1 MRDGRIPRQN
11 QILNL
16 TELSRHLIF
25 LFNFHICEVLDE
37 ETIKRNHRIRVLLN
51 DAVFYL
57 VNSLL
62 MRNKWYRISFSPFE
76 RFKEICLVILS
87 LRSVEEPENY
97 LDDDTLHRVIDY
109 FCIQLEGR
117 LDVGDNYDYFG
128 FRYQNKTF
136 LTVVYKGDYRILVF
150 EHLSRHDEHFE
161 LELTVEVNEDKTLL
175 EQYRER
181 DKRILQATRGT
192 RRSKRLS
199 F

>member
-1 MRDGRIPRQN
+1 MKDGRIPRQN

-37 ETIKRNHRIRVLLN
+37 ETVKRNPRIRVLLN

-57 VNSLL
+57 VNHVL
-62 MRNKWYRISFSPFE
+62 MRNKHYRISFSPFE
-76 RFKEICLVILS
+76 RFKEVCLFILS
-87 LRSVEEPENY
+87 LLSIEDPEKY

-109 FCIQLEGR
+109 FSYQLDGR
-117 LDVGDNYDYFG
+117 LEVGDEYDYFS
-128 FRYQNKTF
+128 FRYQNETF

-150 EHLSRHDEHFE
+150 DHLVRHDENFE
-161 LELTVEVNEDKTLL
+161 LELTVTVNEDKTLL

-181 DKRILQATRGT
+181 DKRVLQAA
-192 RRSKRLS
+192 RRYRRDKRLS